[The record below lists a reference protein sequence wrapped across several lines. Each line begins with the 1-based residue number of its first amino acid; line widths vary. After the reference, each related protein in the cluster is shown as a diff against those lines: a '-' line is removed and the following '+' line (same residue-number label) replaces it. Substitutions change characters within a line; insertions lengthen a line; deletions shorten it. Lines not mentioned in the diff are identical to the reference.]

1 MYEFED
7 VDRVVPVDFE
17 HNREGRGGEDRKD
30 TRAKVAE
37 ARERRVG
44 VSRGAG
50 YYTRRVVRQRRWRF
64 GWCC

>member
-7 VDRVVPVDFE
+7 VKRVVPVDFE
-17 HNREGRGGEDRKD
+17 HNREVRGGEDRED

-37 ARERRVG
+37 AGETRVG

-50 YYTRRVVRQRRWRF
+50 YYTLVFRQRRWR
-64 GWCC
+64 